1 MARERTKNRFGLRRQ
16 SRVSSFRSGC
26 MLYVPLPV
34 PTVSELVRPTEV
46 ALKIDEIDQK
56 NRRGW
61 SVVMQVVRKE
71 SPSPISWHAGGM
83 VMVSFRRRLGLGTC
97 SSRSSLTG

>member
-1 MARERTKNRFGLRRQ
+1 
-16 SRVSSFRSGC
+16 

-61 SVVMQVVRKE
+61 SIVMQVVRKE

-83 VMVSFRRRLGLGTC
+83 VDGVVPWASGVRNVFI
-97 SSRSSLTG
+97 